1 LEFSELEKLTELE
14 FPDTG
19 NVRHVSGIPKWR
31 ITSFHVMYD
40 ASCQHKYEWVLDK
53 VDFNLTF
60 WADKYVYVITDT
72 DRMMTYG
79 QEIALQV
86 S

>member
-1 LEFSELEKLTELE
+1 
-14 FPDTG
+14 
-19 NVRHVSGIPKWR
+19 
-31 ITSFHVMYD
+31 MYD

-86 S
+86 SWVRLDCGQGVLLGSY